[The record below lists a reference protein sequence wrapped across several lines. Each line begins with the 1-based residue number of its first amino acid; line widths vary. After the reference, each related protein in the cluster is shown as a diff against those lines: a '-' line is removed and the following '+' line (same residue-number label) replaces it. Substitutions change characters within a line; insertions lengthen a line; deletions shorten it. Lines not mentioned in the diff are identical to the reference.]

1 MKKADMKVYR
11 DRLIDLRARLRG
23 DVTSMTHSAL
33 RKGGADGASSSSMP
47 IHMAELGSENYE
59 QEFTLSLL
67 ANEEDRL
74 GMIEMALQRIE
85 GGEYGQCE
93 QCEGS
98 HPQSAPERHPLHASL
113 HQVRGV
119 ARSTGSAGLSSQFA
133 VRHPT

>member
-11 DRLIDLRARLRG
+11 DRLVDLRARLRG

-33 RKGGADGASSSSMP
+33 RKGGSDGANGSSMP

-93 QCEGS
+93 QCDGVIPKARLNAIPYTPVCIKCAES
-98 HPQSAPERHPLHASL
+98 RDQRAPLD
-113 HQVRGV
+113 
-119 ARSTGSAGLSSQFA
+119 
-133 VRHPT
+133 